1 MLENIVYLELMRR
14 GYEVYVGKLNTVEI
28 DFVAQK
34 QNERLYIQV
43 TKEISELETEKRE
56 YERLLGIR
64 DNYPKY
70 VLRTDDFAAGNY
82 EGIITMHVADFLLSN
97 EF

>member
-1 MLENIVYLELMRR
+1 MLRTFFGGLLTTC
-14 GYEVYVGKLNTVEI
+14 GPTTFGP
-28 DFVAQK
+28 

-43 TKEISELETEKRE
+43 AKEITEQITEIRE

-64 DNYPKY
+64 VNYPKY

-82 EGIITMHVADFLLSN
+82 EGIKTMHVADFLLSS